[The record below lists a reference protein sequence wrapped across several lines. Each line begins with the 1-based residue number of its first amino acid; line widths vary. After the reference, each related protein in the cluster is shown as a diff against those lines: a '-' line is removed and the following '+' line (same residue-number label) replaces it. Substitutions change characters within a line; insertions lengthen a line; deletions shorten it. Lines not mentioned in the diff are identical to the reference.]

1 MALVSVDEPAAA
13 SQGDPGHELDGAGGR
28 AKLTTNDMAVSF
40 METEIRSQPALLAR
54 LAEEAAPLVADLGR
68 VIVRRRPRFAILA
81 ARGTSDHAAIYGKY
95 LLETEGGLV
104 ASPGRTV
111 RVLRLRAKP
120 GCPGRARHRHL
131 PVWAVPRHRRGHRRR
146 QTGRS
151 PDARGDQRRDVA
163 ARAGRRSRAALA
175 GRIRANVAAT
185 KTFTAEL
192 LALWLLVGA
201 VAGAGPG
208 AARGLGQRTGESLAA
223 AERALAGLSLGDGA
237 TPIVVVGR
245 GYSFPIALEIALKL
259 REGGLRNAQGYSAAD
274 LLHGSIAAVHAGTAA
289 ILVGAAGPTVPSL
302 LDCATAL
309 RERGARTIVI
319 SDVPELRE
327 GADVAIPVQAGCE
340 SLTVIPIAVAGQW
353 LALQDAVTRGL
364 GPDRPPG
371 LVKVI
376 RTVERPSPAR
386 VLFLTYRP
394 IGRQTAVA
402 PWRQDG
408 YRRSIR
414 RMGLGVL
421 LPGPP
426 ARSPTR
432 PTSYRLIPLRLSDRS
447 AAPGSSANRSSAIA
461 RATIT
466 GPRNIPMAPKAASPP
481 RSPMNTAKV
490 GRPARPDRR
499 AA

>member
-1 MALVSVDEPAAA
+1 MPVPPYQCVALVSVDESAAA
-13 SQGDPGHELDGAGGR
+13 SQGDPGHELDGAGSR
-28 AKLTTNDMAVSF
+28 AKLTTDDMAASF
-40 METEIRSQPALLAR
+40 MEAEIRSQPALLAR

-104 ASPGRTV
+104 ASLAAPSV
-111 RVLRLRAKP
+111 YSVY
-120 GCPGRARHRHL
+120 
-131 PVWAVPRHRRGHRRR
+131 
-146 QTGRS
+146 GRS
-151 PDARGDQRRDVA
+151 PDVRDALAIGISQSGQSPDIVA
-163 ARAGRRSRAALA
+163 AIDGARRGGALTLA
-175 GRIRANVAAT
+175 VTNDETSPLARVADLVLPLRVGSERSIAAT

-208 AARGLGQRTGESLAA
+208 AARGLGQQTGESLAA

-364 GPDRPPG
+364 DPDRPPG

-376 RTVERPSPAR
+376 RTV
-386 VLFLTYRP
+386 
-394 IGRQTAVA
+394 
-402 PWRQDG
+402 
-408 YRRSIR
+408 
-414 RMGLGVL
+414 
-421 LPGPP
+421 
-426 ARSPTR
+426 
-432 PTSYRLIPLRLSDRS
+432 
-447 AAPGSSANRSSAIA
+447 
-461 RATIT
+461 
-466 GPRNIPMAPKAASPP
+466 
-481 RSPMNTAKV
+481 
-490 GRPARPDRR
+490 
-499 AA
+499 